1 MLNKYNLGDK
11 VRTKIHYDNDKRKE
25 VDAIIRG
32 MEIIDETDNIKYKIW
47 FEPEESS
54 KKQGCTGCIGY
65 VDQDD
70 ILDYADKTKIFSAK
84 MG

>member
-11 VRTKIHYDNDKRKE
+11 VRTKIHYENDKRTE

-54 KKQGCTGCIGY
+54 KKQGWTGCIGY

-70 ILDYADKTKIFSAK
+70 IL
-84 MG
+84 GLCG

>member
-1 MLNKYNLGDK
+1 
-11 VRTKIHYDNDKRKE
+11 
-25 VDAIIRG
+25 

-70 ILDYADKTKIFSAK
+70 IL
-84 MG
+84 GLCG

>member
-32 MEIIDETDNIKYKIW
+32 IEIVDGTDNIKYK
-47 FEPEESS
+47 SHA
-54 KKQGCTGCIGY
+54 
-65 VDQDD
+65 VA
-70 ILDYADKTKIFSAK
+70 LRR
-84 MG
+84 